1 MVKNLFIK
9 LCCAILMTTVSIR
22 MVAGEEDRVFMSYDA
37 SNGLA
42 DNSVQIARCTRTG
55 RVMISTIGHV
65 NFYDGYSFNHID
77 PTASDVKALPQYQ
90 GDYQLFFDKFHHLW
104 GKNRGGM
111 ACVDLLT
118 ERFIRDVDG
127 VLRLMGEDTHIDDF
141 YGDGECN
148 MWFRRG
154 NKLSSSILQKEFELH
169 AKAALQDVD
178 LYKDSLLLLFH
189 ADGSVAVYDYK
200 NPRFLYRDEAFK
212 AEADRMHYTRS
223 TILCLVGSQYF
234 QIRNG
239 SHSAV
244 LMRYDI
250 QKRQWTRL
258 LETPFQMNDLYPV
271 DHQIYIASQR
281 GYLVYDILQEKAQHY
296 ETLKLTK
303 GRTMVPDIN
312 TLAFD
317 RQGGL
322 WLGTARRGLLYC
334 KAHQSPF
341 NTFPSNAP
349 EVQKYVRQ
357 FDEQEQADS
366 SLPYKVNCV
375 LTDSRGWKWT
385 GTFSGLDVKFKDGRK
400 RHLTRKDGL
409 INEVVHAIVEDDN
422 HDIWLSASYGVMHVY
437 VRGDSIYHI
446 ESYIN
451 QDNIPNESF
460 LNRRAMKLED
470 GTIVM
475 QSLDHVLMFNPA
487 HFQGERLGSIALFP
501 KLIRLS
507 VNGNSIEPG
516 TLLDGKVIL
525 ERSVTRTREF
535 HVNYNQ
541 NSLSLTF
548 SGLNYLRPIQ
558 TYYRVRVKGVPAFDD
573 WRVLSYGKSGGLVDR
588 NGMLRLPL
596 LGLEPGKYVVE
607 LQASLWVDTWT
618 QEPFTW
624 IIHVDQPWWRS
635 TGIYLLLFLL
645 LFVAVVVNFFMFSR
659 NTRLRIKCFDEE
671 EDMLR
676 RLRSVADR
684 LNELRSE
691 TLTPQ
696 SNMLDADSNPQVE
709 AFERVML
716 VLVPYVQQHHSERFT
731 LRQLASE
738 VEMDKIELF
747 ELLAYHIDRN
757 PRLLMGKLR
766 LQEAA
771 TLLRTTDMPIEDVAE
786 ACGFVSPNY
795 FVTAFYRLYRV
806 NPLHY
811 RKSNAL

>member
-1 MVKNLFIK
+1 MIKNLFIK
-9 LCCAILMTTVSIR
+9 WCGIILMTLVSIR
-22 MVAGEEDRVFMSYDA
+22 MVAAEENRIFVSYDA

-65 NFYDGYSFNHID
+65 NFYDGFSFNHID
-77 PTASDVKALPQYQ
+77 PTAHDVKALPQYQ

-111 ACVDLLT
+111 TCVDLLT

-154 NKLSSSILQKEFELH
+154 NRLSSGILQKQFDLH
-169 AKAALQDVD
+169 AKATLQDVD
-178 LYKDSLLLLFH
+178 LYNDSLLLLFH

-239 SHSAV
+239 SNSAV

-303 GRTMVPDIN
+303 GRTMIPDIN

-366 SLPYKVNCV
+366 PLPYKVNCV

-385 GTFSGLDVKFKDGRK
+385 GTFSGLNVKFKDGRK

-487 HFQGERLGSIALFP
+487 HLQGERLGSIVLFP

-535 HVNYNQ
+535 HVDYNQ